1 MLNLL
6 ETLEELD
13 KVSASVPLDRTNK
26 TDEQGIPASLKV
38 DDACGVSS
46 FNITQASKSKL
57 N

>member
-6 ETLEELD
+6 ETMEEVE
-13 KVSASVPLDRTNK
+13 KFFASAPPRL

-46 FNITQASKSKL
+46 SNITPASKSKL

>member
-6 ETLEELD
+6 ETMEEMD
-13 KVSASVPLDRTNK
+13 EVSASAPLGL

-46 FNITQASKSKL
+46 SNITPASKSKL